1 MSLNPVRILH
11 RPFEGPEVFLRNLW
25 EKQVDG
31 TRVLEDEYSH
41 TRRTSFRLKNRL
53 GGGKGR
59 GEAEGSLVVPLS
71 QTWQIKGEPYG
82 GEGWKEGIRG
92 REKNAEVHL
101 SFQAFV
107 TAFLFLRE
115 KVADV
120 SVKNMVGSEQG
131 AFFGFI
137 ALWLEGSTHRR
148 SERKETLADCEGG
161 YNCYWETKAAVVS
174 WLNETKLSSTV
185 SL

>member
-59 GEAEGSLVVPLS
+59 GEAEGSLVVPLC

-120 SVKNMVGSEQG
+120 SVKNMVGSDQG

-137 ALWLEGSTHRR
+137 AL
-148 SERKETLADCEGG
+148 
-161 YNCYWETKAAVVS
+161 
-174 WLNETKLSSTV
+174 
-185 SL
+185 

>member
-71 QTWQIKGEPYG
+71 QT
-82 GEGWKEGIRG
+82 
-92 REKNAEVHL
+92 
-101 SFQAFV
+101 
-107 TAFLFLRE
+107 
-115 KVADV
+115 
-120 SVKNMVGSEQG
+120 
-131 AFFGFI
+131 
-137 ALWLEGSTHRR
+137 
-148 SERKETLADCEGG
+148 
-161 YNCYWETKAAVVS
+161 
-174 WLNETKLSSTV
+174 
-185 SL
+185 